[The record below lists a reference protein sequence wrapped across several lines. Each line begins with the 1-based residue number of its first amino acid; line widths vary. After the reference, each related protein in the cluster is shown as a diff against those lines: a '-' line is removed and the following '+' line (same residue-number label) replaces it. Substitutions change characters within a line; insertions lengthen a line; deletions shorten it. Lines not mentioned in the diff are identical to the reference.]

1 MGPAELS
8 MLLPMLTQMFGG
20 SNQTASQGG
29 LLSGAG
35 TGAVGL
41 LQTIPS
47 LINTIKLNRIP
58 RPEYETLEGVT
69 NAANRAE
76 QRAQFGFSPNQTAA
90 FKSNLANTLQAD
102 YRNARDMS
110 GGGLAQA
117 ITSRNMGQRLNALN
131 RFAADDATAQQRNIQ
146 YSDSMQKYL
155 QGEDNRQTAQ
165 QINYRMRDEGQTGAT
180 LGSGLN
186 NIGSYV
192 NQNAAL
198 GNFGSGGF
206 AGAIGGGQSGS
217 YFPNGTDPSLGGFS
231 NPNLLNQN
239 IAPTIFGAP
248 FKP

>member
-1 MGPAELS
+1 MGM
-8 MLLPMLTQMFGG
+8 MLPLLTQMFGG
-20 SNQTASQGG
+20 AAQTASQGG

-58 RPEYETLEGVT
+58 RPEYETLEGVN

-90 FKSNLANTLQAD
+90 FKSNLANTLQTD

-186 NIGSYV
+186 NMGSYV

-206 AGAIGGGQSGS
+206 GGMSGGGQSGS

-239 IAPTIFGAP
+239 MAPGIFGAP

>member
-1 MGPAELS
+1 MDPASLS

-47 LINTIKLNRIP
+47 LINTIKLNRIE
-58 RPEYETLEGVT
+58 RPEYETLQGVT
-69 NAANRAE
+69 DAAGRAE
-76 QRAQFGFSPNQTAA
+76 QRAQYGFSPTQTAA
-90 FKSNLANTLQAD
+90 FKGNLANTLQTD

-117 ITSRNMGQRLNALN
+117 ITSRNMGQRLGALN
-131 RFAADDATAQQRNIQ
+131 RFASDDATAQQRNIQ

-155 QGEDNRQTAQ
+155 QGEANRKTAQ
-165 QINYRMRDEGQTGAT
+165 EIDYRLRDEGSTGKT
-180 LGSGLN
+180 LASGLT

-198 GNFGSGGF
+198 GNFGGGGF
-206 AGAIGGGQSGS
+206 GGMAGGGSANPGATGSGS
-217 YFPNGTDPSLGGFS
+217 YLPS
-231 NPNLLNQN
+231 NLIDQGNY
-239 IAPTIFGAP
+239 PGIFGAP
-248 FKP
+248 FQP

>member
-1 MGPAELS
+1 MAFDPATMS

-20 SNQTASQGG
+20 SSQTASQGG

-58 RPEYETLEGVT
+58 RPEYETTQGIEDSIAL
-69 NAANRAE
+69 AE
-76 QRAQFGFSPNQTAA
+76 QRAQYGFTPNQTAA
-90 FKSNLANTLQAD
+90 FKSNLANTLQGD

-131 RFAADDATAQQRNIQ
+131 RFASDDAAAQDRNVQ
-146 YSDSMQKYL
+146 NLFSARKFE
-155 QGEDNRQTAQ
+155 QGEKNRQTAQ

-186 NIGSYV
+186 NLGSYV

-206 AGAIGGGQSGS
+206 GGMKGGPKNVTPTEFPS
-217 YFPNGTDPSLGGFS
+217 YYGTFENVGGNSF
-231 NPNLLNQN
+231 
-239 IAPTIFGAP
+239 T
-248 FKP
+248 